1 MADEGRGRVQ
11 NPGSLVDVIHGRS
24 PALLPSSLSFFPYAR
39 VTFQVSWDCLPACLF
54 RPPAPISLSLLHP
67 PRARPPGPFQ
77 SISNLKFY
85 ETKLKLTSHLEAA
98 GAGHGM
104 GTQRPSASPHS
115 RSFLPFSFLSPSLIQ
130 SSLSN
135 ICMQGSECW
144 KLLQLIR

>member
-1 MADEGRGRVQ
+1 M
-11 NPGSLVDVIHGRS
+11 DVIHGRS

-98 GAGHGM
+98 GTGHGM
-104 GTQRPSASPHS
+104 GTQRPSASPLPTL
-115 RSFLPFSFLSPSLIQ
+115 SF
-130 SSLSN
+130 SLS
-135 ICMQGSECW
+135 ISHPKFPIQHMHARVRVLGT
-144 KLLQLIR
+144 LAIDPLVAVH